1 MYEVLKYFEPEII
14 HLENIDDIPD
24 CNKIFINEHEPLIN
38 KDRNK
43 VCDEALFFLRNTI
56 LKNKKYNFDE
66 NKFVYITRQ
75 NSELLSNNIHK
86 EKRRQI
92 LNEEEIIEKEL
103 IKISPFFKSIPI
115 QIESYLNL
123 LIKTSGYNNLQNFL
137 LFLELEK
144 IKNEINI
151 VLLLYNIM
159 DDLGTNIALGIGL
172 SILCCCI

>member
-1 MYEVLKYFEPEII
+1 MPHVYVLKDTGGYMYHYLILELPLLRNLKRFEYEDHIYIHLPHLKKYNQSYMYEVLKYFEPEII

-75 NSELLSNNIHK
+75 NSELLSNNINK

-92 LNEEEIIEKEL
+92 LNEEEI
-103 IKISPFFKSIPI
+103 
-115 QIESYLNL
+115 
-123 LIKTSGYNNLQNFL
+123 
-137 LFLELEK
+137 
-144 IKNEINI
+144 NEDTGVVITDN
-151 VLLLYNIM
+151 
-159 DDLGTNIALGIGL
+159 
-172 SILCCCI
+172 